1 MVQALRRRNERGGG
15 WLTPPHTGD
24 KRSATTDCKRQIDAT
39 FGDTFFRLL
48 ENYKSIQALRRRNER
63 GGGWLTPPHTGDK
76 SSATTESKRQI
87 DATFGDTFL
96 DFLKTINPFRPS
108 EGEMTEEEDELP
120 HPTQG
125 KKGQQPQTVSIK

>member
-1 MVQALRRRNERGGG
+1 MNYP
-15 WLTPPHTGD
+15 TPQSHTG
-24 KRSATTDCKRQIDAT
+24 Q
-39 FGDTFFRLL
+39 
-48 ENYKSIQALRRRNER
+48 
-63 GGGWLTPPHTGDK
+63 K

-108 EGEMTEEEDELP
+108 EGEMRKEDELP

-125 KKGQQPQTVSIK
+125 KKVQQPQTVSFK